1 MHRLRRQQ
9 RSRLTARASAPC
21 YNKGKV
27 ERGGEGK
34 SLHIRQCPPTP
45 PESYIL
51 TWTLTPIAKP
61 IAEIST

>member
-34 SLHIRQCPPTP
+34 SLHIRQCPPDP
-45 PESYIL
+45 PGKLHPHLDTDTYCQ
-51 TWTLTPIAKP
+51 ADR
-61 IAEIST
+61 